1 MMECSYKGELVE
13 TLKVD
18 PATGD
23 LVPTGE
29 SVQCE
34 GTATT
39 SIPGYFVDG
48 TDLPLCPTC
57 NLRFGKVLSTVRAIN

>member
-1 MMECSYKGELVE
+1 MTECTYKGELVE

-29 SVQCE
+29 SVQCA
-34 GTATT
+34 GVATR
-39 SIPGYFVDG
+39 IIYRYFDDG
-48 TDLPLCPTC
+48 SHLPLCETC
-57 NLRFGKVLSTVRAIN
+57 DERFGKVLSTVRSVA